1 MLSNFLADS
10 IFLGRLAQLVQSVC
24 LTSRGSGVRI
34 PQRPPQTPSVTR
46 QRSPRFFYT
55 GPVHTGLSL
64 SPSCTTNE
72 TMRPVA
78 HIHISHMNIA
88 IIVAMTK
95 ELELLLPLLHN
106 TSRTTVNDYTYHTGT
121 IGRHE
126 VTVMQCGI
134 GKVNAAVGTLTL
146 IDTFHPAIIINTG
159 VAGGTGHGAS
169 IGDVVIASAVAYHDV
184 WCGPGTVPGQA
195 AGCPLYFESPLTP
208 GTIER
213 MGADLRRG
221 VVASGDIFV
230 SRTEEV
236 QHILEVIPEA
246 EAVDMESGA
255 IAQVCHLKNIPFVCM
270 RVISDTPG
278 ATHDNIAQYENFW
291 EDAPRHTFDVLH
303 RLLEV
308 L

>member
-1 MLSNFLADS
+1 
-10 IFLGRLAQLVQSVC
+10 
-24 LTSRGSGVRI
+24 
-34 PQRPPQTPSVTR
+34 
-46 QRSPRFFYT
+46 
-55 GPVHTGLSL
+55 
-64 SPSCTTNE
+64 
-72 TMRPVA
+72 
-78 HIHISHMNIA
+78 MNIA

-95 ELELLLPLLHN
+95 ELELLLPLLHD

-121 IGRHE
+121 MGRHN

-169 IGDVVIASAVAYHDV
+169 IGDVVVASAVAYHDV

-213 MGADLRRG
+213 MGADVRRG

-230 SRTEEV
+230 SRPEEV

-246 EAVDMESGA
+246 VAVDMESGA
-255 IAQVCHLKNIPFVCM
+255 IAQVCHLKNVPFVCM

-278 ATHDNIAQYENFW
+278 AAHDNIAQYENFW
-291 EDAPRHTFDVLH
+291 EDAPRHTFEVLH
-303 RLLEV
+303 HLLEV